1 MTLQL
6 TPFAQSG
13 RGRGPGLRPPS
24 FWEGATALPRGV
36 RFILERPR
44 CWPAASTPVIVVVLL
59 SVPILWLSIGEFG
72 PWLGGALFPHAHSWY
87 AESAR
92 VLLSWIAA
100 GAAAFVG
107 LWLAL
112 LLAPA
117 LSAPALERL
126 VRAREL
132 ELGAPAR
139 PPQSFWFEMR
149 CGLAAQLG
157 GLLLALPLWL
167 LYWLVAALLPGAG
180 LVLFPLQTLPLALGL
195 AWNLLDYPLTLRG
208 VRVRERWAL
217 LRSRPAP
224 VLGFGL
230 GLALV
235 FWIPGVALVLLP
247 AGVVAATDVA
257 WRLLPDSGSP
267 SSQPPSGAS

>member
-1 MTLQL
+1 L
-6 TPFAQSG
+6 S
-13 RGRGPGLRPPS
+13 LRPPS

-44 CWPAASTPVIVVVLL
+44 CWPAAATPVVVLIL
-59 SVPILWLSIGEFG
+59 LAVPILWLSIGQFG
-72 PWLGGALFPHAHSWY
+72 PWLGTALFPHASSWY
-87 AESAR
+87 AQSAR
-92 VLLSWIAA
+92 LILSWIAA
-100 GAAAFVG
+100 AAAALVG

-112 LLAPA
+112 LLSPA

-132 ELGAPAR
+132 ELGAPPRPAR
-139 PPQSFWFEMR
+139 GFWFEMR
-149 CGLAAQLG
+149 CGLEAQIG

-167 LYWLVAALLPGAG
+167 LYWVLASLLPGAG
-180 LVLFPLQTLPLALGL
+180 LVLFPLQVLPLALGL

-208 VRVRERWAL
+208 IGFRERWAL

-224 VLGFGL
+224 ILGFGV

-235 FWIPGVALVLLP
+235 FWIPGAPLVLLP

-257 WRLLPDSGSP
+257 WRLLPDSR
-267 SSQPPSGAS
+267 AS